1 MRSLHLVFESH
12 DGRALVPIPK
22 RSTSPRGD
30 IATLVVDSL
39 KALDLERPIRE
50 ADMKQTCRIV
60 REVPTGDIAASAILG
75 RELRCSYSSPS
86 DRKPRRD

>member
-1 MRSLHLVFESH
+1 VSLSAQRWLHLVFESH

-30 IATLVVDSL
+30 IDTVAMDSL

-50 ADMKQTCRIV
+50 ADIG
-60 REVPTGDIAASAILG
+60 EVWDRP
-75 RELRCSYSSPS
+75 CSN
-86 DRKPRRD
+86 

>member
-1 MRSLHLVFESH
+1 MSAWTYLTVRPPKRWLHLVFESH

-30 IATLVVDSL
+30 IDTVVIDSL

-50 ADMKQTCRIV
+50 
-60 REVPTGDIAASAILG
+60 G
-75 RELRCSYSSPS
+75 RHRMSPAGS
-86 DRKPRRD
+86 LWPHLSGEITA

>member
-1 MRSLHLVFESH
+1 MSAWTYLTVRPPKRWLHLVFESH

-30 IATLVVDSL
+30 IDTVVIDSL

-50 ADMKQTCRIV
+50 ADMSSYLMPSSAR
-60 REVPTGDIAASAILG
+60 AS
-75 RELRCSYSSPS
+75 
-86 DRKPRRD
+86 RDFGT